1 MAADNA
7 TGILE
12 GIEHSGLGQAIRQS
26 VWVYPAANVTHVVG
40 LALFAGAL
48 FVMDL
53 RLLGAFAAT
62 RPTDVITP
70 ARRAAALALIVMLGS
85 GACLFIA
92 EASHIAQNPVF
103 LTKMALV
110 VSGLLLALAHYR
122 PLTDYLS
129 EAVAHEP
136 IPIRF
141 RIVAALSITLWLTV
155 AGLGRFIAYV

>member
-1 MAADNA
+1 MAADGA

-12 GIEHSGLGQAIRQS
+12 AIELSGVGQAIRQS
-26 VWVYPAANVTHVVG
+26 IWFYPAANVTHVVG

-62 RPTDVITP
+62 RPADVIIP
-70 ARRAAALALIVMLGS
+70 ARRAAIVAMLIQLGS
-85 GACLFIA
+85 GVCLFIA

-110 VSGLLLALAHYR
+110 ACGLLLALAHHR
-122 PLTDYLS
+122 PLARYLPD
-129 EAVAHEP
+129 AVAHEP

-141 RIVAALSITLWLTV
+141 RFAAAISIALWLTV